1 MIMFIILTAMF
12 GRIGGDDVP
21 QGAQV
26 FDLPDPATDG
36 GLSVEATLQARR
48 SVREYAADPVT
59 LQQLGQLLWAAQG
72 ENRATGRRTAPSA
85 GALYPLELFVLAG
98 HVTDLPQGLYRY
110 RPQTHDLV
118 VHADGDLREGLAA
131 AALMQNWLYEAP
143 VVLVFSAVYQRT
155 AVKYGERAPRYV
167 HMEVG
172 HAAQNVWLQ
181 AVSLGLGAGFIG
193 AFRDDRVGE
202 VLGLGEDEPLGIMP
216 IGEPRSG
223 G

>member
-72 ENRATGRRTAPSA
+72 ENRTTGRRTAPSA

-98 HVTDLPQGLYRY
+98 DVV
-110 RPQTHDLV
+110 HDLV
-118 VHADGDLREGLAA
+118 ALSGEDLREDLVA
-131 AALMQNWLYEAP
+131 AALNQDWMLQASAI
-143 VVLVFSAVYQRT
+143 LVFGAVIERT
-155 AVKYGERAPRYV
+155 SVKYGDRAPRYA

-172 HAAQNVWLQ
+172 HAAQNVYLQ
-181 AVSLGLGAGFIG
+181 AASLGLATAFAG
-193 AFRDDRVGE
+193 AFNDDRVSQ
-202 VLGLGEDEPLGIMP
+202 VLELGDEAPLGIMP
-216 IGEPRSG
+216 IGQPSG
-223 G
+223 